1 MLIARLVMEQ
11 LIHVLHAATPLIY
24 TTNNAYLLV
33 LLIATLTSTNARNV
47 TPSVQLA
54 MED

>member
-1 MLIARLVMEQ
+1 MLIARLVMER
-11 LIHVLHAATPLIY
+11 LIPVLHATTPLIY

-33 LLIATLTSTNARNV
+33 LLITTPTSTNARNV
-47 TPSVQLA
+47 TPSVKLA